1 MAGRNLLPWTR
12 SNMPVRGEDGL
23 LPFSQI
29 ERLFDDFMSGF
40 DMPLMRS
47 MQSQSQTF
55 IPALDVRETDKA
67 VEVSVELPGM
77 NEKDIDI
84 SITREA
90 LIVSGEK
97 RYEREENEKDRGMYR
112 LERRY
117 GSFKRSL
124 ALPEGIDVDKAEA
137 TFKNGVLT
145 VHLPKS
151 ENYRQQVR
159 KLQVRSDSGEKSDG
173 QSAS

>member
-1 MAGRNLLPWTR
+1 MVGRSLLPWTR

-47 MQSQSQTF
+47 MQSQTF
-55 IPALDVRETDKA
+55 VPALDIRENEKGI
-67 VEVSVELPGM
+67 EVSVELPGM
-77 NEKDIDI
+77 DEKDIDI
-84 SITREA
+84 SVTREA
-90 LIVSGEK
+90 LVVSGEK
-97 RYEREENEKDRGMYR
+97 RYEREENEKDRGLYR

-137 TFKNGVLT
+137 RFKNGVLT

-173 QSAS
+173 QSSS